1 MVRSRKATDLEAVKT
16 VADSV
21 QRWANYQSLS
31 GEFDSVETSP
41 IVGTY
46 DWKAYLHEEAKLAQ
60 KREGERKPRKA
71 AEAPAPAPAPS
82 ALYG

>member
-1 MVRSRKATDLEAVKT
+1 MVRSRKATDLGAVKA

-21 QRWANYQSLS
+21 QRWADYQNLS
-31 GEFDSVETSP
+31 GEYDNVETSP

-60 KREGERKPRKA
+60 RREGERKPRKSTA
-71 AEAPAPAPAPS
+71 PPAPSPAPS